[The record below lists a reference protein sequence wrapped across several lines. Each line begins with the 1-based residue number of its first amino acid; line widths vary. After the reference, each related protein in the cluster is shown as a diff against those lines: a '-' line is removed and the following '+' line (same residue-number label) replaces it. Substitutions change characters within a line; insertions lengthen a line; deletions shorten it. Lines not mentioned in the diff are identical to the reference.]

1 MPYSDPHPSDPHSLV
16 GVEVPASQEA
26 HLDMAYVIAEEFAR
40 LGFNQRRLMHL
51 FQNPFYQSAHQA
63 LTIVGEE
70 TIESIIREALEIW
83 GRCQLVDQDSAAPL
97 VQLEGF
103 SQEKM
108 EEVSHE

>member
-26 HLDMAYVIAEEFAR
+26 SLDMAYVIAEEFAR
-40 LGFNQRRLMHL
+40 LGFGEERLMHL
-51 FQNPFYQSAHQA
+51 FQNPFYQNAHQA
-63 LTIVGEE
+63 LKIVGEE
-70 TIESIIREALEIW
+70 KIESIIREALEIW

-97 VQLEGF
+97 VQLEGIR
-103 SQEKM
+103 QKK